1 MIYGN
6 NIGLLIF
13 QMYVA
18 RVSNIMGIDSK
29 PFDPNTYVEEEEHF
43 ITDET
48 GHKQRIRLEDNVV
61 RWRRARGRNGS
72 INVINFFFLLNAQVL
87 VKYSCKLCS

>member
-1 MIYGN
+1 
-6 NIGLLIF
+6 
-13 QMYVA
+13 MYVA

-48 GHKQRIRLEDNVV
+48 GHKQRIRLEDMLFAGGGHVV
-61 RWRRARGRNGS
+61 EMAA
-72 INVINFFFLLNAQVL
+72 LM
-87 VKYSCKLCS
+87 